1 MAILPGFTYTL
12 NSIAYAAA
20 IGLLSMG
27 LTLTYMT
34 TRVPNFAHATIG
46 MIGSVVMLFLIDRV
60 FYGNPGWTLFLAGPL
75 LGGLASA
82 AFSVFMY
89 VAILRPLANRGNTI
103 IGLMIA
109 TLAVD
114 IILLNILTL
123 ILNEVPGKNIPK
135 LIGAPIVG
143 FQPKIKI
150 GGWVIDSYTLVLPLA
165 AAVLAVAFHLFLTRT
180 SFGVAMRATIEN
192 PDLAS
197 AMGVNVSLVYTVSW
211 AVSGFLAGVAGALM
225 AFAFKGVDPAVSAL
239 IIVTVFAGSI
249 VGGLASVYWGLLGG
263 FIVGLAE
270 KIGTTVINNIYKALF
285 VAHLGFPN
293 ISLVNYEKVMSLG
306 LVVLVL
312 LYAPRGLAGVDWG
325 RLASRLGLRRG

>member
-1 MAILPGFTYTL
+1 MAILPGFIFTL

-27 LTLTYMT
+27 LTLTYLT

-60 FYGNPGWTLFLAGPL
+60 YYPSPGWSLFATGPI
-75 LGGLASA
+75 LGGLAAA

-89 VAILRPLANRGNTI
+89 LAILKPLAGRGNTI

-109 TLAVD
+109 TFAVD

-123 ILNEVPGKNIPK
+123 ILNTAHGKNIGK
-135 LIGAPIVG
+135 LIGAPLLG
-143 FQPKIKI
+143 FQPKVNIL
-150 GGWVIDSYTLVLPLA
+150 GYTVDSYTLVLPV
-165 AAVLAVAFHLFLTRT
+165 AAVLLAIAFHLFLTRT

-197 AMGVNVSLVYTVSW
+197 AMGVNVNLVYAVSW
-211 AVSGFLAGVAGALM
+211 AVSGFLAGVAGSLM

-239 IIVTVFAGSI
+239 VIVTVFAGSI
-249 VGGLASVYWGLLGG
+249 VGGLSSVYWGLIGG
-263 FIVGLAE
+263 FLVGLAE
-270 KIGTTVINNIYKALF
+270 KLGTAIINNIYRDFF
-285 VAHLGFPN
+285 VEHLGFPN
-293 ISLVNYEKVMSLG
+293 VSLVNYEKIMSLG
-306 LVVLVL
+306 LVILVL

-325 RLASRLGLRRG
+325 RLASRLGLRR